1 MKAVIRMPF
10 LFFLFACVE
19 LFGLIKIGQLIG
31 GAPILGEI
39 ILTGVIGVILLRLGA
54 GNAVAG
60 MMVSLLAGQ
69 FSLQQILH
77 RRALR
82 FLLAGVLLLV
92 PGLLTDLAG
101 IVLLA
106 TYFIPSRK
114 RVSADDV
121 IDVEYEVHDDRSRQ

>member
-69 FSLQQILH
+69 FPLQQILH

-92 PGLLTDLAG
+92 PGLLTDLTG